1 MAKRT
6 GHIALTQ
13 EFLIEQLSAMEQRL
27 DAKMNSKID
36 EFGTRIDM
44 KINGLD
50 QKFDSKID
58 SAALSFKEYT
68 DSRFSQLKIQMAEGF
83 EKVDKRFEQVDKR
96 FEQIDKRFDRL
107 EKKLKTNTEGLVE
120 MIQRMAGGHAERIA
134 NLEAA
139 R

>member
-6 GHIALTQ
+6 GHTALTQ

-27 DAKMNSKID
+27 DAKI
-36 EFGTRIDM
+36 
-44 KINGLD
+44 
-50 QKFDSKID
+50 DSKID
-58 SAALSFKEYT
+58 SATLSFKEYT
-68 DSRFSQLKIQMAEGF
+68 DSRFSQLKIQMTEGF
-83 EKVDKRFEQVDKR
+83 EKVEKRFEQVDKR
-96 FEQIDKRFDRL
+96 FEQIDKRFEQIDKRFDVL

-134 NLEAA
+134 KLETA

>member
-6 GHIALTQ
+6 GHTALTQ

-27 DAKMNSKID
+27 DAKI
-36 EFGTRIDM
+36 
-44 KINGLD
+44 
-50 QKFDSKID
+50 DSKID
-58 SAALSFKEYT
+58 SATLSFKEYT
-68 DSRFSQLKIQMAEGF
+68 DSRFSQLKIQMTEGF
-83 EKVDKRFEQVDKR
+83 EKVEKRFEQVDKR
-96 FEQIDKRFDRL
+96 FEQIDKRFEQIDKRFEQIDKRFDVL

-134 NLEAA
+134 KLETA